1 MVKKRALMPV
11 GTRLPLSRLALFW
24 EGLWLALWPACAVA
38 GLFVVLAAF
47 DIMPHL
53 PGWLHLIALI
63 ALAGAFCWFLW
74 SGLRGLKIP
83 DDRAARRRLERVNG
97 LDHRPLE
104 TLADALAQPS
114 RPAHPSAQNQQ
125 SAFLWARHK
134 QRMAQM
140 VAGLRIG
147 WPTPK
152 LIRRDPY
159 ALRIILFVALIAA
172 IVPAGPNLGSRLIN
186 ATLPDLTF
194 ATPVG
199 AVALDAWISPPQ
211 YTNRPP
217 VFLSGAKANGEPP
230 NNIQGQAIQT
240 PVGSMLF
247 VQVSGGS
254 GAPVMIANT
263 DSIAFDTI
271 ANNSHRLQH
280 RLDESGPL
288 EIQINGRT
296 VDAWTIAVIPDKP
309 PTIAFDQSP
318 RVSRHTALHL
328 IYSAFDDYG
337 LKRIDATI
345 TRRAKPA
352 EAESDNATS
361 KSPPTN
367 PLPSEA
373 GQSFDV
379 QLLLPVAG
387 KADAVAESFH
397 DLTPHPWAGLPVD
410 IKLTATDSVGQ
421 QGESVTMRFK
431 LPERVFLHPVARD
444 IIAARKQLTENPNRN
459 KSTVFNV
466 LEDIAWKQDRY
477 DNDIVVFMAL
487 TSAGRRLLHDK
498 SEHALSTVQQLLWET
513 ALRIEDG
520 KVSIAENTLRQAQKA
535 LMEALAR
542 NANDAELEQLMNKLQ
557 SALSNYLG
565 ALEKRMRDMARQGQ
579 QMTPVNPG
587 ATTLQRQDLQKM
599 IDQIRSLARSGA
611 REQARDMLSQLQRT
625 LENMR
630 AGVAQPRGRRGQAAK
645 TMNDMQRL
653 TKAQGDLLNRT
664 FNLANQIPG
673 PRQDLMTD
681 SMKNKDGGKRSGGKA
696 GPNSGSGS
704 QSESQPGSEGDMQLV
719 PNKSGRLGD
728 FTAGAALQNALR
740 RRLGNLMQRIA
751 EMTGEVP
758 RPFGRAEQE
767 MRESARSLRKSQPR
781 RSVDAQTRVMDALQ
795 QAMKA
800 TMQQLQQQANQNPG
814 QGQGQAP
821 GAQARERDP
830 FGRAMNSEAHGANS
844 GFVAIPDKSDLQQSR
859 EIRDELRRRAG
870 ERTRPRS
877 ERDYIE
883 RLLREF

>member
-1 MVKKRALMPV
+1 
-11 GTRLPLSRLALFW
+11 
-24 EGLWLALWPACAVA
+24 
-38 GLFVVLAAF
+38 
-47 DIMPHL
+47 
-53 PGWLHLIALI
+53 
-63 ALAGAFCWFLW
+63 
-74 SGLRGLKIP
+74 
-83 DDRAARRRLERVNG
+83 
-97 LDHRPLE
+97 
-104 TLADALAQPS
+104 
-114 RPAHPSAQNQQ
+114 
-125 SAFLWARHK
+125 
-134 QRMAQM
+134 
-140 VAGLRIG
+140 
-147 WPTPK
+147 
-152 LIRRDPY
+152 
-159 ALRIILFVALIAA
+159 
-172 IVPAGPNLGSRLIN
+172 
-186 ATLPDLTF
+186 
-194 ATPVG
+194 

-328 IYSAFDDYG
+328 IYAAFDDYG
-337 LKRIDATI
+337 LARIDAKI
-345 TRRAKPA
+345 TRRAEPGDA
-352 EAESDNATS
+352 
-361 KSPPTN
+361 KSPPTQA
-367 PLPSEA
+367 PSTKA
-373 GQSFDV
+373 GQSFNV
-379 QLLLPVAG
+379 QLLLPITG
-387 KADAVAESFH
+387 KADAVTESFH

-410 IKLTATDSVGQ
+410 IKLIATDGVGQ
-421 QGESVTMRFK
+421 RGESAVMRFK
-431 LPERVFLHPVARD
+431 LPERTFLHPVARA
-444 IIAARKQLTENPNRN
+444 IIAARKQLTENPSRN
-459 KSTVFNV
+459 KSTVFNA
-466 LEDIAWKQDRY
+466 LEDIAWKQDQY

-487 TSAGRRLLHDK
+487 TAAGRRLLHDK

-520 KVSIAENTLRQAQKA
+520 KVSIAENTLRQAQQA

-542 NANDAELEQLMNKLQ
+542 NAGDAELEQLMNKLQ
-557 SALSNYLG
+557 SALSNYLA
-565 ALEKRMRDMARQGQ
+565 ALEKRMRSLAQQGQ
-579 QMTPVNPG
+579 QMAPVNPG
-587 ATTLQRQDLQKM
+587 ATALQRQDLQKM
-599 IDQIRSLARSGA
+599 VDQIRSLARSGA
-611 REQARDMLSQLQRT
+611 REQAREMLSQLQRT

-630 AGVAQPRGRRGQAAK
+630 AGVAQPRGNRGQAAK
-645 TMNDMQRL
+645 TMNDIQRL

-673 PRQDLMTD
+673 PRQDR
-681 SMKNKDGGKRSGGKA
+681 MKDPTENKNGGGRPGGKA
-696 GPNSGSGS
+696 GPNSRPG
-704 QSESQPGSEGDMQLV
+704 SQPGSRPGSDSDLRLV
-719 PNKSGRLGD
+719 PQQSGRLGA
-728 FTAGAALQNALR
+728 AGAAVQDALR
-740 RRLGNLMQRIA
+740 RRLGELMQRIA
-751 EMTGEVP
+751 EMTGGVP

-767 MRESARSLRKSQPR
+767 MRKSTRALRKSQPR
-781 RSVDAQTRVMDALQ
+781 RSVEAQTRVMDALQ
-795 QAMKA
+795 QAMQA

-814 QGQGQAP
+814 QGQGRAQ
-821 GAQARERDP
+821 GARARERDP
-830 FGRAMNSEAHGANS
+830 FGRSMNRDAQGANT

-877 ERDYIE
+877 ERDYIK

>member
-1 MVKKRALMPV
+1 MVKERASIIG
-11 GTRLPLSRLALFW
+11 GTRLPLSRLALLW
-24 EGLWLALWPACAVA
+24 EWLWPALWPACAVA

-47 DIMPHL
+47 DILPLL

-63 ALAGAFCWFLW
+63 AFAGAFFWFLW
-74 SGLRGLKIP
+74 SGLRGFAMP
-83 DDRAARRRLERVNG
+83 DERAARRRLERVNG

-104 TLADALAQPS
+104 TMTDALAQPP
-114 RPAHPSAQNQQ
+114 RPSHASAQTEQ
-125 SAFLWARHK
+125 SAFLWARHQ
-134 QRMAQM
+134 QRMARM

-147 WPTPK
+147 CPTPK

-172 IVPAGPNLGSRLIN
+172 GVPAWPDLGGRLIN
-186 ATLPDLTF
+186 ATLPDF
-194 ATPVG
+194 AFSAPVG
-199 AVALDAWISPPQ
+199 PVVLDAWISPPQ

-217 VFLSGAKANGEPP
+217 VFLTGAKAD
-230 NNIQGQAIQT
+230 AA
-240 PVGSMLF
+240 PVKGAPSGDIHAPAGSMLF

-254 GAPVMIANT
+254 GAPVMIANGA
-263 DSIAFDTI
+263 SIAFDTI

-280 RLDESGPL
+280 RLDESGPV
-288 EIQINGRT
+288 EIQVNGGT
-296 VDAWTIAVIPDKP
+296 VDSWTIAVIPDQP

-328 IYSAFDDYG
+328 IYAAFDDYG
-337 LKRIDATI
+337 LARIDAKI
-345 TRRAKPA
+345 TRRAEPDDA
-352 EAESDNATS
+352 
-361 KSPPTN
+361 KSPPIQA
-367 PLPSEA
+367 PSTKA

-379 QLLLPVAG
+379 QLLLPVTG
-387 KADAVAESFH
+387 KADAESFH

-410 IKLTATDSVGQ
+410 IKLIATDGVGQ
-421 QGESVTMRFK
+421 RGESAVMRFT
-431 LPERVFLHPVARD
+431 LPERTFLHPVARD

-459 KSTVFNV
+459 KSTVFNA

-477 DNDIVVFMAL
+477 DNDIVVFMTLNA
-487 TSAGRRLLHDK
+487 AGRRLLHDK

-520 KVSIAENTLRQAQKA
+520 KVSIAENTLRQAQQA

-542 NANDAELEQLMNKLQ
+542 NASDAELEQLMNKLQ
-557 SALSNYLG
+557 SALANYLG
-565 ALEKRMRDMARQGQ
+565 ALEKRMRNLAQQGQ

-587 ATTLQRQDLQKM
+587 ATALQRQDLQKM
-599 IDQIRSLARSGA
+599 VDQIRSLARSGA
-611 REQARDMLSQLQRT
+611 REQAREMLSQLQRT

-630 AGVAQPRGRRGQAAK
+630 AGVAQPRGNRGQAAK

-673 PRQDLMTD
+673 PRQDRMTD
-681 SMKNKDGGKRSGGKA
+681 PPENKDGGGRPGGKA
-696 GPNSGSGS
+696 GPNSRPGS
-704 QSESQPGSEGDMQLV
+704 QSGSASDLRIAPQK
-719 PNKSGRLGD
+719 PSRLGGL
-728 FTAGAALQNALR
+728 TAGAAVQDALR
-740 RRLGNLMQRIA
+740 RRLGELMQRIA
-751 EMTGEVP
+751 EMTGDVP

-767 MRESARSLRKSQPR
+767 MRKSTRALRKSQPR
-781 RSVDAQTRVMDALQ
+781 RSVEAQTRVMDALQ
-795 QAMKA
+795 QAMQA

-814 QGQGQAP
+814 QGQGRAQ
-821 GAQARERDP
+821 GARARERDP
-830 FGRAMNSEAHGANS
+830 FGRSMNRDAQGANT

-859 EIRDELRRRAG
+859 KIRDELRRRAG

-877 ERDYIE
+877 ERDYIK